1 MLLDF
6 FSVNRKNLLRA
17 LERLLNSNSTF
28 LLSVK
33 VCFLV
38 CEFLAE
44 VSVSL
49 LDQFIVG
56 KEFLVLIALL
66 PV

>member
-28 LLSVK
+28 LFSVK